1 MAFGMPS
8 CMTQDFCG
16 EMAVVVSEEENCCQ
30 RELEE
35 LHLFQLP

>member
-16 EMAVVVSEEENCCQ
+16 EMAVVVSEEENCYVN
-30 RELEE
+30 EN
-35 LHLFQLP
+35 